1 MATLLAFTGLILLGA
16 GAIWLLIITFT
27 ESVLW
32 GLLSLLL
39 PVVGLIF
46 VALNWQITKRAFV
59 LELVGGLMFF
69 GGMLLGH
76 AGAHGA

>member
-16 GAIWLLIITFT
+16 GAIWLLLVTFT

-32 GLLSLLL
+32 GLGSLLL
-39 PVVGLIF
+39 PFVSLIF
-46 VALNWQITKRAFV
+46 VAMNWEITKRAFI
-59 LELVGGLMFF
+59 LQLVGAFMMF

-76 AGAHGA
+76 AGAHA